1 MSLHP
6 NSIIR
11 RIRRRVFNDPPVS
24 IYLTLQ
30 DIYDAKEYVEEL
42 YFNICTENESS
53 YWYDPEEFGFIDE
66 NERWWTVN
74 GPFEFFK
81 NHKSYAGF
89 VLSHDS
95 MLHFSDDLMDLHTK
109 IEWLSLQHNGVVL
122 DQSTTNYT
130 LLLKSNIHS

>member
-1 MSLHP
+1 MTLHP

-42 YFNICTENESS
+42 YFDICLENHSS
-53 YWYDPEEFGFIDE
+53 YCYDAGEFAFVDE
-66 NERWWTVN
+66 NDRWWTIN

-81 NHKSYAGF
+81 NHTSYAGF

-95 MLHFSDDLMDLHTK
+95 MLHFSDDLLDLHPK
-109 IEWLSLQHNGVVL
+109 IDWLSLQHNGIVL
-122 DQSTTNYT
+122 DQTKTNYT
-130 LLLKSNIHS
+130 LLLEPNIHS